1 MTRALVEETII
12 VGQTHFPLFDEY
24 LEEGNSVSH

>member
-12 VGQTHFPLFDEY
+12 VGQTHFPLFDAY
-24 LEEGNSVSH
+24 LEGNSVSH